1 MKIVDVAIKRR
12 VTVFMITLAIMIF
25 GFVSY
30 GRLRVNLLPEL
41 SYPTITV
48 RTELE
53 GAAPLEIENLVTRP
67 IEESVGTIKGLRSV
81 RSISRT
87 GISDVTLEFA
97 WGTNMDYAGVDIR
110 EKLDTLTLP
119 LDAER
124 PMLLRFDPST
134 EPILRFALNV
144 RPDAMT
150 DLSETERLTWLR
162 RYVDEQLLK
171 NLESI
176 EGVAAVK
183 ASGGLEDE
191 IQVLVDQQKL
201 AQLRLTVAEIAA
213 RLRAE
218 NVNLSGG
225 RLEEDGQQFLVRTV
239 NEFGSVEEFA
249 NAIVARRN
257 GTPVYLRDIA
267 IVRQGHREREA
278 ITRVD
283 GKESVEI
290 AIYKEGDAN
299 TVAVARNVESRLR
312 LITPDLPE
320 EISLERL
327 YDQSV
332 FISQAIDEVV
342 NSAILGGLLA
352 MLVVYFFLRNF
363 WTTLIISI
371 AIPISVVGTFVAMY
385 LMDISLNIMSLGGIS
400 LAVGMLVDS
409 AIVTLEN
416 ITRHRQQL
424 GKDVITAAHEG
435 TSEIGTALMAST
447 LTTVAVFFPLV
458 FVEGIG
464 GQLFADQAWTITV
477 ALLFSLLLALSL
489 VPMLAS
495 LAARA
500 PLAANYAYEEEEDP
514 RPQGLFRRI
523 GWYLRRAL
531 KGFFTAITFVIS
543 WLLIRASRLVS
554 WVGRKVFTLPVGLFQ
569 RGFAAIER
577 VYPRLL
583 DWSLAHR
590 GTVLTLALAV
600 FLATLS
606 LVPRLGFELVPQL
619 SQGELFVDLRAMPGA
634 ALEQTDALVREIG
647 EHASGIDGVLKT
659 YSVTGVGNRLDANPS
674 ESGENTGRINIV
686 MQPGSTRADE
696 ERVMNVLR
704 EVLAA
709 KPGVQF
715 EFGRPELF
723 ALDTPLE
730 VELSGY
736 ELDALKQ
743 ASQAVANALEGS
755 GRFTDVKNTV
765 EDGYPEIQVRFD
777 QERAAQLGLVVAD
790 IADAVVDKIR
800 GEVATQY
807 SWRDRKIDVLIRAR
821 EEQRAS
827 LEDVRQL
834 VVNPTSDRPVTLESV
849 ADVSIGIGPSEIR
862 RRNQERVAVVSAN
875 LAWGDLASAVTEI
888 ESQLASLTLPSSV
901 TVRVTGQ
908 SEDMQQSFESM
919 MFALALAVFLVYLVM
934 ASQFESL
941 IHPFVIMFSIPLA
954 LSGAVLALWITGST
968 VSIVVFIGLMM
979 LAGIV
984 VNNAIVLIDMIN
996 QLRARGMVRAAAI
1009 MEAGRSRLRP
1019 IVMTMLTT
1027 VLGLLPMA
1035 LGLGEGGEI
1044 RAPMAITVIGGLML
1058 STLLT
1063 LVVIPVMYTLMDR
1076 REAVATQLAAEH

>member
-477 ALLFSLLLALSL
+477 ALL
-489 VPMLAS
+489 
-495 LAARA
+495 
-500 PLAANYAYEEEEDP
+500 
-514 RPQGLFRRI
+514 
-523 GWYLRRAL
+523 
-531 KGFFTAITFVIS
+531 
-543 WLLIRASRLVS
+543 
-554 WVGRKVFTLPVGLFQ
+554 
-569 RGFAAIER
+569 
-577 VYPRLL
+577 
-583 DWSLAHR
+583 
-590 GTVLTLALAV
+590 
-600 FLATLS
+600 
-606 LVPRLGFELVPQL
+606 
-619 SQGELFVDLRAMPGA
+619 
-634 ALEQTDALVREIG
+634 
-647 EHASGIDGVLKT
+647 
-659 YSVTGVGNRLDANPS
+659 
-674 ESGENTGRINIV
+674 
-686 MQPGSTRADE
+686 
-696 ERVMNVLR
+696 
-704 EVLAA
+704 
-709 KPGVQF
+709 
-715 EFGRPELF
+715 
-723 ALDTPLE
+723 
-730 VELSGY
+730 
-736 ELDALKQ
+736 
-743 ASQAVANALEGS
+743 
-755 GRFTDVKNTV
+755 
-765 EDGYPEIQVRFD
+765 
-777 QERAAQLGLVVAD
+777 
-790 IADAVVDKIR
+790 
-800 GEVATQY
+800 
-807 SWRDRKIDVLIRAR
+807 
-821 EEQRAS
+821 
-827 LEDVRQL
+827 
-834 VVNPTSDRPVTLESV
+834 
-849 ADVSIGIGPSEIR
+849 
-862 RRNQERVAVVSAN
+862 
-875 LAWGDLASAVTEI
+875 
-888 ESQLASLTLPSSV
+888 
-901 TVRVTGQ
+901 
-908 SEDMQQSFESM
+908 
-919 MFALALAVFLVYLVM
+919 
-934 ASQFESL
+934 
-941 IHPFVIMFSIPLA
+941 
-954 LSGAVLALWITGST
+954 
-968 VSIVVFIGLMM
+968 
-979 LAGIV
+979 
-984 VNNAIVLIDMIN
+984 
-996 QLRARGMVRAAAI
+996 
-1009 MEAGRSRLRP
+1009 
-1019 IVMTMLTT
+1019 
-1027 VLGLLPMA
+1027 
-1035 LGLGEGGEI
+1035 
-1044 RAPMAITVIGGLML
+1044 
-1058 STLLT
+1058 
-1063 LVVIPVMYTLMDR
+1063 
-1076 REAVATQLAAEH
+1076 